1 MSLKLKIAVGGIL
14 AFSLSAANAETLQDA
29 IQYTINENP
38 EIQSAKS
45 ERLAVEQEISQAKA
59 G

>member
-14 AFSLSAANAETLQDA
+14 ALSMGAATAETLQDA
-29 IQYTINENP
+29 IQYTVNENP

-45 ERLAVEQEISQAKA
+45 
-59 G
+59 